1 MKINFKATGI
11 YLSSFG
17 LVDFEFVKSIHL
29 LSENSQNILNN
40 VILTFLTKKCQFKS
54 DKIPN
59 LLILRNVMATLFKQI
74 NKDQKLHSLIDAF
87 FYHILVV
94 DEEFSAPILFK
105 FKNKL
110 YFYNTIHN
118 ICPELLETIVQSDE
132 LTKNFFDFLT
142 MKQSSVK
149 LHCICSIKELLYI
162 NSNNQTCLSV
172 TLFPI
177 SLINQIFNLYS
188 ALIDT
193 FGTLTFS
200 SHEEIDADEVYDY
213 LTTMQAFFKIKNE
226 R

>member
-1 MKINFKATGI
+1 
-11 YLSSFG
+11 
-17 LVDFEFVKSIHL
+17 
-29 LSENSQNILNN
+29 
-40 VILTFLTKKCQFKS
+40 
-54 DKIPN
+54 
-59 LLILRNVMATLFKQI
+59 
-74 NKDQKLHSLIDAF
+74 
-87 FYHILVV
+87 
-94 DEEFSAPILFK
+94 
-105 FKNKL
+105 
-110 YFYNTIHN
+110 
-118 ICPELLETIVQSDE
+118 
-132 LTKNFFDFLT
+132 